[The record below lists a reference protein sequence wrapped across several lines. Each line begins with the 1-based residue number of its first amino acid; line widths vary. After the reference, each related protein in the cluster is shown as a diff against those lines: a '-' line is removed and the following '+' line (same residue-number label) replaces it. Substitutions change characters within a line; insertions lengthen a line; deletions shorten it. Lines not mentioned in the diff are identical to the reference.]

1 MKNFSISVKKKINYF
16 NKSIYVEGDKS
27 ISHRALL
34 IASQS
39 HGGITK
45 ISGLLEAE
53 DVLNC
58 IKALRKLGV
67 KIIKKKNEYWVFG
80 NGLGSFKINKNIT
93 INCGNAGTLARLIM
107 GLLSSYPKKIKIVG
121 DKSLNK
127 RPMRRVI
134 EPLEK
139 FGCTFYPKNK
149 KNLPIVM
156 QGTSFPAPI
165 KHTETIGSAQV
176 KSAIQ
181 LSALNTP
188 GVTEIIEIKKSRNHT
203 ENLLKSIGAKIK
215 VYKKKSFNKIIVEGQ
230 KEFKFFKINISGDIS
245 SAAFFIVLTIL
256 NKNSKL
262 KIKNVNLNSTRTGVI
277 KILKKMKA
285 KISLKNIKTMNGEK
299 RGDITVKSSK
309 LIGINCPSSLVP
321 SAIDEF
327 PIIMIAAAAAKGVS
341 IFSGLH
347 ELEKKESPRLSIMNS
362 ILRKIDIKTKLKNN
376 KIKIYGNTN
385 INLKKTYKI
394 KTFGDHRICM
404 TAFIMAQLFGGKFNI
419 KDCNS
424 INTSFPKFL
433 KLMKKI
439 GAHYEIK

>member
-1 MKNFSISVKKKINYF
+1 MKNFSISIKKKINHF

-39 HGGITK
+39 HGGISK
-45 ISGLLEAE
+45 ISGLLESE
-53 DVLNC
+53 DILNC
-58 IKALRKLGV
+58 VKALRQLGV
-67 KIIKKKNEYWVFG
+67 KIIKKKNEHWIFG
-80 NGLGSFKINKNIT
+80 NGLGSFRIKNNAT

-107 GLLSSYPKKIKIVG
+107 GCLSSYPIKIKIVG
-121 DKSLNK
+121 DKSLSK
-127 RPMRRVI
+127 RPMERVI
-134 EPLEK
+134 KPLEK
-139 FGCTFYPKNK
+139 FGCRFYPKNK

-156 QGTSFPAPI
+156 QGTNFPAPI
-165 KHTETIGSAQV
+165 KHVEKIGSVQV

-181 LSALNTP
+181 FAALNTP
-188 GVTEIIEIKKSRNHT
+188 GITKIIEVKKSRDHT
-203 ENLLKSIGAKIK
+203 ENLLKFIGVKIK
-215 VYKKKSFNKIIVEGQ
+215 VNKKKSSNKILIEGQ
-230 KEFKFFKINISGDIS
+230 KEFKFFKLNIPGDIS

-262 KIKNVNLNSTRTGVI
+262 KIKNINLNPTRAGVL
-277 KILKKMKA
+277 KILTLMKA
-285 KISLKNIKTMNGEK
+285 KISLKNIKNVNGEK
-299 RGDITVKSSK
+299 RGDIIVKSSK
-309 LIGINCPSSLVP
+309 LVGINCPTSLVP

-327 PIIMIAAAAAKGVS
+327 PIIMLAASLAKGVS
-341 IFSGLH
+341 TFSGLN
-347 ELEKKESPRLSIMNS
+347 ELEKKESPRLSVMNS
-362 ILRKIDIKTKLKNN
+362 ILRQINIKTRLKKD
-376 KIKIYGNTN
+376 KIKIYGNGD

-433 KLMKKI
+433 TLMKKI